1 MRLVSGRENSSR
13 VLWNVWD
20 MHETFYHRAASYRS
34 SRDTVG
40 DQQSISV
47 SKLCLLC
54 LCSFLCGKAIQRAF
68 PSSSQTMLPTFMST
82 DVING
87 QIFWLNSYLTMD
99 RSLLHTNDDDPGGYD
114 VWSEI
119 YLDVP
124 DLVRERT
131 LRLEI
136 CVVFGY
142 FSKQNDWP
150 FTVQECTQLVC

>member
-1 MRLVSGRENSSR
+1 
-13 VLWNVWD
+13 
-20 MHETFYHRAASYRS
+20 
-34 SRDTVG
+34 
-40 DQQSISV
+40 
-47 SKLCLLC
+47 
-54 LCSFLCGKAIQRAF
+54 
-68 PSSSQTMLPTFMST
+68 MST

-99 RSLLHTNDDDPGGYD
+99 RSLLHTNDDDPGSYD